1 VPAVI
6 TLGVWIVGFVFLWT
20 GAIKAVAP
28 HTFRSHLHSLG
39 WIPYQ
44 LLTGT
49 VVASAAFELGLGA
62 ALLVNAA
69 HAVFYPLTIAALA
82 ALSTVSWLGV
92 KTGKAVDCGCYGGFA
107 EPSILQSIAIN
118 AAMAAM
124 IIVAWIALPRSATI
138 DAWQLATIIA
148 AAFIGGAVAFYA
160 QRYNDRTGRLLFD
173 TNPLKPGN
181 RWRHSW
187 AGQLT
192 RDQGGEMIIAFLGPD
207 CPYCAEWVRIGN
219 AVSQSPSMPRVYGVV
234 ATTTEK
240 RDQFIRDN
248 KIRFPVANISQSVM
262 GRLAQAVPTTVLIND
277 QRIEKTW
284 TGSAPP
290 PEFVDRI
297 KAAFFPEAPG
307 SIPRSPTLAGN
318 G

>member
-1 VPAVI
+1 M
-6 TLGVWIVGFVFLWT
+6 VGLVFLWT

-49 VVASAAFELGLGA
+49 VVASAAFETGLGA
-62 ALLVNAA
+62 ALLADAA
-69 HAVFYPLTIAALA
+69 HAVVYPLTIAALA
-82 ALSTVSWLGV
+82 ALTAVSWLGV

-107 EPSILQSIAIN
+107 EPSISQSIAIN
-118 AAMAAM
+118 VALAA
-124 IIVAWIALPRSATI
+124 ILVIAWIVLPHTVA
-138 DAWQLATIIA
+138 AAPWQLITIAA

-160 QRYNDRTGRLLFD
+160 QRYHDRTGQLLFD
-173 TNPLKPGN
+173 TNPLKPGK

-187 AGQLT
+187 AGHLT
-192 RDQGGEMIIAFLGPD
+192 RDNRGETIVAFLGPD
-207 CPYCAEWVRIGN
+207 CPYCAEWVRVGN
-219 AVSQSPSMPRVYGVV
+219 AVSQSPALPRVFGVV
-234 ATTTEK
+234 AATK
-240 RDQFIRDN
+240 DRRDQFIREN
-248 KIRFPVANISQSVM
+248 KVRFPVANISQSVM

-277 QRIEKTW
+277 GRIEKTW

-297 KAAFFPEAPG
+297 KAAFFPQVVGHGAQ
-307 SIPRSPTLAGN
+307 SPTLAGN